1 MKFGLIGAKLGH
13 SVSPQIHE
21 ILFKKLGIDRHN
33 QYDLLEMERSDI
45 ATHLQTDCGYTGMNV
60 TIPYKIDVMPFL
72 KKISHAADR
81 IGAVNT
87 IHVTKEGLFGY
98 NTDYV
103 GFGRS
108 LDHAGIKA
116 KGNDCIVLGSGGAAR
131 AVIQYLADAGAAHIT
146 VVSRNPLLL
155 KASFSDFAQRI
166 GIEIIGYHELGNRK
180 GAPLMVN
187 CTPVGMYP
195 NMQVCPISEKTA
207 ARYEALVDL
216 IYNPKDTLFL
226 QYGKR
231 HGAITLNGM
240 FMLVAQAVVSEEI
253 WLERQIGNDV
263 INSIAKEME
272 NIL

>member
-21 ILFKKLGIDRHN
+21 ILFKKLGIDNHN

-45 ATHLQTDCGYTGMNV
+45 SAHLQTGCGYTGMNV

-72 KKISHAADR
+72 KEISHAADR

-87 IHVTKEGLFGY
+87 IHVTEDGLFGY

-116 KGNDCIVLGSGGAAR
+116 EGNDCIVLGSGGAAR

-155 KASFSDFAQRI
+155 KPSFSDFAHRI
-166 GIEIIGYHELGNRK
+166 GIEIIGYHELENRK

-272 NIL
+272 NVL